1 MAIRQEGFRF
11 HVRFRG
17 SMRQLT
23 EDQKRVKDL
32 AAAFT
37 TPLVL
42 FPGGWEDTL
51 PEWLKLRTI
60 AERVAMVCNGGW
72 DKATDAE
79 VTSYLYTASLAQPL
93 GSDWTD
99 ITLYQAAKQMPQLY
113 EALPNAPKE
122 LSDYQTQEIDHL
134 KRDIRN
140 SQLRRQNTKRKEG
153 TMPTRKL
160 VIDEKEGT
168 VMMGVMKEGADP
180 FIKNFQGDLETNLG
194 EIPQLLQDAEAKWS
208 VSLKNPTYKPP
219 KTEPKKPAPKPA
231 TTATTGG
238 TGKPTEDLPLLAATK
253 PAATEEKPVGAPIS
267 KEAAIQIAEAQGGS
281 REEFEAAEAAAE
293 TPVETAGEKPAETA
307 QPATP
312 GPEAQAQEPPAA
324 AAAPAA
330 EATPEA
336 QAEETPPAA
345 ETETVK
351 VPEQW
356 PPVKD
361 ESKPVESGTEPTE
374 SGTEA
379 PVSEPAPAAEV
390 KPAETVQPAAPATPP
405 AAPPAAAPASSG
417 EWQYRL
423 KDGRGPFATVQA
435 AMDAMGLDKST
446 RPQHNRWDRL
456 STSLKDAIR
465 REPKTS

>member
-1 MAIRQEGFRF
+1 M
-11 HVRFRG
+11 V
-17 SMRQLT
+17 
-23 EDQKRVKDL
+23 
-32 AAAFT
+32 AAFN
-37 TPLVL
+37 TPIICE
-42 FPGGWEDTL
+42 PGGWADTV
-51 PEWLKLRTI
+51 PEWLKLRAI
-60 AERVAMVCNGGW
+60 AERVDMVCNGGW
-72 DKATDAE
+72 NKATDAE
-79 VTSYLYTASLAQPL
+79 ITAYLYTASLSHPL
-93 GSDWTD
+93 TSDWTD

-122 LSDYQTQEIDHL
+122 LSDYQKQEIDHL

-140 SQLRRQNTKRKEG
+140 SQLRRQNTRRKED

-168 VMMGVMKEGADP
+168 VMMGVMKDGADP
-180 FIKNFQGDLETNLG
+180 FIKNFQGGLETNLG
-194 EIPQLLQDAEAKWS
+194 VIPQLLQDAEAKWA

-219 KTEPKKPAPKPA
+219 KPETKKPAAAPA
-231 TTATTGG
+231 ATAATGG
-238 TGKPTEDLPLLAATK
+238 TGKSTEDLPLLAETK
-253 PAATEEKPVGAPIS
+253 PPAAEKP
-267 KEAAIQIAEAQGGS
+267 
-281 REEFEAAEAAAE
+281 AE
-293 TPVETAGEKPAETA
+293 TTGEKPAETA
-307 QPATP
+307 QPSTP

-345 ETETVK
+345 ETEPVK

-361 ESKPVESGTEPTE
+361 ESEPAET
-374 SGTEA
+374 GTEA
-379 PVSEPAPAAEV
+379 PVSEPAPAAEQPV
-390 KPAETVQPAAPATPP
+390 AIEPIAGATEEEKAADLETMKQDIETVPPKPEPAPTTPVAPATPS
-405 AAPPAAAPASSG
+405 PASPVMPTTTPAPSG

-423 KDGRGPFATVQA
+423 KDGRGPYDTVQA
-435 AMDAMGLDKST
+435 AMDEMGLDKAT

-456 STSLKDAIR
+456 STSLKDSIR